1 MVLLL
6 KFLWLKIST
15 EDKRLLN
22 PQRPNGSQLLFK
34 LKLYR
39 ADHML
44 QLYFTNLIIC
54 CDQTVN
60 CRLWPRS
67 LQKVIKLSPKQC
79 HKLFKNFCNSTST
92 SALTTSLELTSSSAR
107 VTSVK
112 PQHALVQPR
121 QCSDSS
127 PIKM

>member
-39 ADHML
+39 TDHML
-44 QLYFTNLIIC
+44 KLYFTNLIIC
-54 CDQTVN
+54 CDQSVN

-67 LQKVIKLSPKQC
+67 LQKVIKLSPKTV
-79 HKLFKNFCNSTST
+79 S
-92 SALTTSLELTSSSAR
+92 
-107 VTSVK
+107 
-112 PQHALVQPR
+112 
-121 QCSDSS
+121 
-127 PIKM
+127 